1 MRKHDR
7 AYVYLAGY
15 TYYARGVHVTG
26 STIIEYR
33 YPVDSIE
40 RSERLL
46 AFLAKQV
53 RVGSAEL
60 VLTSL
65 TLLGEPLHK
74 RIAGGRPRLRPAP
87 RMARGMQRRIERT
100 QAIHFA

>member
-1 MRKHDR
+1 MRKADG

-26 STIIEYR
+26 STVIEYR

-53 RVGSAEL
+53 RVGRAEL
-60 VLTSL
+60 VLTAL
-65 TLLGEPLHK
+65 TLLGEPLRK
-74 RIAGGRPRLRPAP
+74 RIAAGRPR
-87 RMARGMQRRIERT
+87 RRIVT
-100 QAIHFA
+100 